1 MRLVW
6 CLEMMVEEVW
16 EAVEKY
22 GIWFVRRA
30 FCSIEVA
37 DRKNGQ
43 RKLCHPEQRSDLVL
57 NRGDLPHE
65 WAKSQY
71 GHAK

>member
-1 MRLVW
+1 LLLILRFSSNILRPEIREHGEEQEGRKQTVNERMMRLVW

-30 FCSIEVA
+30 FV
-37 DRKNGQ
+37 RLK
-43 RKLCHPEQRSDLVL
+43 
-57 NRGDLPHE
+57 
-65 WAKSQY
+65 
-71 GHAK
+71 